1 MKKTLIAALVV
12 ASMSAYAGD
21 NWTSAN
27 GQPIKNSTGLCWRDA
42 NWTPATAHPDC
53 DGALKPVVKPVTVQ
67 PAVAP
72 TPKAFATPASA
83 KTTFSS
89 DALFDFD
96 KSVLNASGKKSIDLL
111 LNELNTMTLEVV
123 IVVGHTDSVGSES
136 YNEQL
141 GLKRA
146 KAVKAYLV
154 SRGIDQGR
162 IYTDSKG
169 EKQPVASNK
178 TRDGRMLNRR
188 VVVEVV
194 GTVKK

>member
-21 NWTSAN
+21 NWTSTN

-53 DGALKPVVKPVTVQ
+53 DGALKPVVKPAAVQ
-67 PAVAP
+67 PVVAP
-72 TPKAFATPASA
+72 TPKASATPVAA

-154 SRGIDQGR
+154 IRGIDQGR